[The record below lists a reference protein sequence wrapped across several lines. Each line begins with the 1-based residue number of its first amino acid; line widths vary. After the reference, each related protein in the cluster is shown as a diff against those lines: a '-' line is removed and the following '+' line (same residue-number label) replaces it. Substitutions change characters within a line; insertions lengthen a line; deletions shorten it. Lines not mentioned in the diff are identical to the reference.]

1 MNNTWLRGSAGNLLV
16 MATAVAVTMAACGGG
31 GEQTAN
37 TTPGGTAAATPPAA
51 ASPDTSQGAGA
62 QGSSAMV
69 ALGDSIFHGT
79 AGGGICFTCHGADA
93 KGIQGLGPDLTDT
106 TWLHGDGSLDF
117 IKNIVRNGVPT
128 PKEAAAPMPPMGGAT
143 LTPAQVDA
151 VSAYVQSLSRR

>member
-93 KGIQGLGPDLTDT
+93 KGTQGLGPDLTDT

>member
-1 MNNTWLRGSAGNLLV
+1 MNNTWLRGNAGNLLV
-16 MATAVAVTMAACGGG
+16 IATVVVAGVAACGGG
-31 GEQTAN
+31 GEQANNTAGN
-37 TTPGGTAAATPPAA
+37 TAATTPPAA
-51 ASPDTSQGAGA
+51 STDTTQGGGAGG
-62 QGSSAMV
+62 QGGSAMV

-117 IKNIVRNGVPT
+117 IKNTVRNGVPT
-128 PKEAAAPMPPMGGAT
+128 PKQAAAPMPPMGVAP

-151 VSAYVQSLSRR
+151 VAEYVASLSRR

>member
-16 MATAVAVTMAACGGG
+16 IATVIVAGVAACGGG

-37 TTPGGTAAATPPAA
+37 TTAGNTAAATPPAA
-51 ASPDTSQGAGA
+51 VSADTTQGGAG
-62 QGSSAMV
+62 QGGSAMV

-93 KGIQGLGPDLTDT
+93 KGVQGLGPDLTDT
-106 TWLHGDGSLDF
+106 TWLHGDGSLEF
-117 IKNIVRNGVPT
+117 IKTTVRNGVTT

>member
-1 MNNTWLRGSAGNLLV
+1 MNNTWLRGSAGKLLV
-16 MATAVAVTMAACGGG
+16 IATVVAVGAAACGGG

-37 TTPGGTAAATPPAA
+37 STAGNTAAATPPPA
-51 ASPDTSQGAGA
+51 ASPDTTQGGG
-62 QGSSAMV
+62 QGGSAMV

-93 KGIQGLGPDLTDT
+93 KGVQGLGPDLTDT

-117 IKNIVRNGVPT
+117 IKNTVRQGVLT